1 MVWGYKRQWNAG
13 PTFTNIS
20 TISWSF
26 AISLHFG
33 PTKLSSLKPYCQMSH
48 WPYSKIFWISMW
60 NGLGLGLNFHW
71 IFNIHLQQCTPIVLS
86 TAGLNQHYIGPS
98 LGRLHWCD
106 LATSGLFVDH
116 QKIYCLV
123 IFLVSD
129 SIVWWFFLSVTIL
142 FDDLRCQCTNY
153 WWFSLSVT
161 VLFGDIPCQCTNSF
175 VTRSKCWTSTSSVS
189 KPLPPPLLQLLPQI
203 PIQFCFSDL
212 YHLSFLCGPL
222 WVNHQ
227 DNRGI

>member
-1 MVWGYKRQWNAG
+1 MWFGDKWSLCWSPKDILFGDIPCQWHYCLVIFLNSDNIVWW
-13 PTFTNIS
+13 F
-20 TISWSF
+20 
-26 AISLHFG
+26 SLSVYQ
-33 PTKLSSLKPYCQMSH
+33 L
-48 WPYSKIFWISMW
+48 
-60 NGLGLGLNFHW
+60 
-71 IFNIHLQQCTPIVLS
+71 
-86 TAGLNQHYIGPS
+86 
-98 LGRLHWCD
+98 
-106 LATSGLFVDH
+106 
-116 QKIYCLV
+116 LV

-142 FDDLRCQCTNY
+142 FGDLRCQCTNY

-189 KPLPPPLLQLLPQI
+189 KPLPPPLSQLLPQI

-212 YHLSFLCGPL
+212 YLYTDHFYVDLC
-222 WVNHQ
+222 VNHP